1 MNEERIFEVKFDN
14 YIRYKP
20 LLKIDGAN
28 VSGTKTTYNGSQIRI
43 SDKEH
48 PLYFEF
54 RDEIRAI
61 VDDVLAKNNSGL
73 RVVQNLSSWMVKYK
87 KNGHQIPHK
96 HGGSSGYDIL
106 SAVLCFNNTS
116 EPIFFAECN
125 GVDYQSSDYPGLL
138 RIFNSSQISHYTGLT
153 LKPRAVI
160 VQDFLVTESQNDE
173 T

>member
-1 MNEERIFEVKFDN
+1 MNEERIFEVKFEN
-14 YIRYKP
+14 YLKYKP

-28 VSGTKTTYNGSQIRI
+28 VSGSKTTYNGAQIRI

-54 RDEIRAI
+54 RDEIREF
-61 VDDVLAKNNSGL
+61 VDEVLAKNNSKL
-73 RVVQNLSSWMVKYK
+73 KIVQNLSSWMVKYK
-87 KNGHQIPHK
+87 KHGHQIPHK

-116 EPIFFAECN
+116 ESIFFAECN
-125 GVDYQSSDYPGLL
+125 GVAHESCDYPGLL

-153 LKPRAVI
+153 LKPRSVI
-160 VQDFLVTESQNDE
+160 VHDFLVTESQNDE
-173 T
+173 

>member
-14 YIRYKP
+14 YLRYKP
-20 LLKIDGAN
+20 LLRIDGSN

-54 RDEIRAI
+54 RDEIRTV

-106 SAVLCFNNTS
+106 SAVLCFNNTP

-125 GVDYQSSDYPGLL
+125 GVEYESRDYPGLL

-160 VQDFLVTESQNDE
+160 VQDFLVAESQNDE

>member
-1 MNEERIFEVKFDN
+1 MKEERIFEVKFDN

-28 VSGTKTTYNGSQIRI
+28 VSGSKTTYNGSQIRI

-73 RVVQNLSSWMVKYK
+73 RVVQNLNSWMVKYK

-96 HGGSSGYDIL
+96 HGGTSGYDIL
-106 SAVLCFNNTS
+106 SAVLCFNNTA

-125 GVDYQSSDYPGLL
+125 GVEYESSDYPGLL